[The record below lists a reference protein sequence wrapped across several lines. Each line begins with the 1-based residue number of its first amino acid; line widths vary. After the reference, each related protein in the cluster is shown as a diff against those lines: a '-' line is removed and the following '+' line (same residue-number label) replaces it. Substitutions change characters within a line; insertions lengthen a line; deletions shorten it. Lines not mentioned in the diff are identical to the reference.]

1 MHSKW
6 KIWDYFKNYKTGI
19 DSSSGIYAFQVF
31 DPLIS
36 SLLRQK
42 FPRELFYEQKLP
54 VFTGKDLSLCW
65 FEDNYQTLGLFGNQE
80 SYVITQAE
88 TLSAESKEFL
98 LNSDLIMDG
107 RFLILFFDKADS
119 LYKELIKKEN
129 VNGIE
134 IQAPAFWESDKLLE
148 FLAELLKVQLSY
160 EAKNIILSYVEHTC
174 LEFHN
179 LLTKLSVNY
188 GDKSISKEMLAEVI
202 EKNRIDNFELAKLFG
217 HKKMK
222 DFYSLLVE
230 LDPDYEDLRSLF
242 YFLQTH
248 MIKVADPSFI
258 YDKKRK
264 TKYDDQ
270 ILGQSKLWRADEL
283 KHALNF
289 LKNIEMQ
296 SKIKN
301 PFIKEELRSAYL
313 RAL

>member
-42 FPRELFYEQKLP
+42 FPRELFYDQKLP
-54 VFTGKDLSLCW
+54 VFTGKDLSLSW

-129 VNGIE
+129 VNGID

-230 LDPDYEDLRSLF
+230 LDPDYDDLRSLF

-283 KHALNF
+283 KYALNF